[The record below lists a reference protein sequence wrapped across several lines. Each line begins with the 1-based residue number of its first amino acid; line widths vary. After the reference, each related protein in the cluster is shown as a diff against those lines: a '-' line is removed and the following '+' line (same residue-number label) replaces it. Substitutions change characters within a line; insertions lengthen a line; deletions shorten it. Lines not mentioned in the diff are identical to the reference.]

1 MAEKLNPAIG
11 YIGNAIRSVAK
22 DHITSFA
29 EDTYDEHFQEYQAI
43 LNKLNAIQDEEGN
56 LEKTP
61 FKYIVNEEFIFAM
74 VDKNDVFLAGIQWDG
89 TPKFAKMEENAGRE
103 ISSINAQKKYLHEEI
118 SSINAQIKY
127 LHEEIS
133 QVRTDLKRN
142 VFSLS
147 FDRDTGRIIGTTSD
161 TSRITSCTQ
170 DRTTGKIIMN
180 HQLD

>member
-11 YIGNAIRSVAK
+11 YIGNALRSVAE
-22 DHITSFA
+22 DHVTSFA
-29 EDTYDEHFQEYQAI
+29 EDCYDEHFQEYQAV
-43 LNKLNAIQDEEGN
+43 LNKLNAIQNEEGN
-56 LEKTP
+56 LAKTP

-89 TPKFAKMEENAGRE
+89 TPKFAKMEENAER
-103 ISSINAQKKYLHEEI
+103 EI

>member
-1 MAEKLNPAIG
+1 MYWQVKQNEISIMAEKLNPAIG

-103 ISSINAQKKYLHEEI
+103 ISSINAQ
-118 SSINAQIKY
+118 IKY

>member
-1 MAEKLNPAIG
+1 MAGKVKPAIG
-11 YIGNAIRSVAK
+11 YIGNALRSIAK
-22 DHITSFA
+22 DHITGFA

-89 TPKFAKMEENAGRE
+89 MPKFAKMEENAGR
-103 ISSINAQKKYLHEEI
+103 EI

-142 VFSLS
+142 VFSIS

>member
-1 MAEKLNPAIG
+1 MAKKLNPAIG
-11 YIGNAIRSVAK
+11 YIGNALRSVAK

-29 EDTYDEHFQEYQAI
+29 EDSYDEFFQEYQAV

-74 VDKNDVFLAGIQWDG
+74 VDTNDVFLAGIRWDG
-89 TPKFAKMEENAGRE
+89 TPKYAKLEENANRE
-103 ISSINAQKKYLHEEI
+103 IE
-118 SSINAQIKY
+118 SINAQIKY
-127 LHEEIS
+127 IHEQIS
-133 QVRTDLKRN
+133 DVRNDLKRN
-142 VFSLS
+142 VLSLS
-147 FDRDTGRIIGTTSD
+147 FDRSTGRIIGTTSE

>member
-74 VDKNDVFLAGIQWDG
+74 VDENDVFLAGIQWDG
-89 TPKFAKMEENAGRE
+89 TPKFAKMEENAGR
-103 ISSINAQKKYLHEEI
+103 EI

-147 FDRDTGRIIGTTSD
+147 FDRDTGRIIGTTSE

>member
-11 YIGNAIRSVAK
+11 YIGNAIRSIAK

-103 ISSINAQKKYLHEEI
+103 IE
-118 SSINAQIKY
+118 SINAQIKY
-127 LHEEIS
+127 LHDEIS

-147 FDRDTGRIIGTTSD
+147 FDRDTGRIIGTTSE

>member
-11 YIGNAIRSVAK
+11 YIGNAIRSIAK
-22 DHITSFA
+22 DHITGFT

-74 VDKNDVFLAGIQWDG
+74 VDENDVFLAGIQWDG
-89 TPKFAKMEENAGRE
+89 TPKFAKMEENAGR
-103 ISSINAQKKYLHEEI
+103 EI

>member
-1 MAEKLNPAIG
+1 MAETLNPAIG
-11 YIGNAIRSVAK
+11 YIGNAIRSLAK

-43 LNKLNAIQDEEGN
+43 LNKLNAIQDGEGN

-74 VDKNDVFLAGIQWDG
+74 VDENDVFLAGIQWDG
-89 TPKFAKMEENAGRE
+89 TPKFAKMEENAGR
-103 ISSINAQKKYLHEEI
+103 EI

>member
-1 MAEKLNPAIG
+1 MVETLNPAIG
-11 YIGNAIRSVAK
+11 YIGNAIRSLAK

-43 LNKLNAIQDEEGN
+43 LNKLNAIQDGEGN

-74 VDKNDVFLAGIQWDG
+74 VDENDVFLAGIQWDG
-89 TPKFAKMEENAGRE
+89 TPKFAKMEENAGR
-103 ISSINAQKKYLHEEI
+103 EI

-147 FDRDTGRIIGTTSD
+147 FDRDTGRIIGTASD

>member
-1 MAEKLNPAIG
+1 MAETLNPAVG
-11 YIGNAIRSVAK
+11 YIGNAIRSLAK

-74 VDKNDVFLAGIQWDG
+74 VDENDVFLGGIQWDG
-89 TPKFAKMEENAGRE
+89 TPKFAKMEENAGR
-103 ISSINAQKKYLHEEI
+103 EI

-147 FDRDTGRIIGTTSD
+147 FDRDTDRIIRTTSD

>member
-1 MAEKLNPAIG
+1 MAGKVTTAIG
-11 YIGNAIRSVAK
+11 YIGNALRSIAK
-22 DHITSFA
+22 DHITGFA
-29 EDTYDEHFQEYQAI
+29 EDIYDEHFQEYQAI

-61 FKYIVNEEFIFAM
+61 FKYVVNEEFIFAM
-74 VDKNDVFLAGIQWDG
+74 VDNNDVFLGGIQWDG
-89 TPKFAKMEENAGRE
+89 TPKFANMEENAGR
-103 ISSINAQKKYLHEEI
+103 EI

-147 FDRDTGRIIGTTSD
+147 FDRDTGRIIGTTSE

>member
-1 MAEKLNPAIG
+1 MAETLNPAIG

-43 LNKLNAIQDEEGN
+43 LNEQNAIQDEEGN

-103 ISSINAQKKYLHEEI
+103 ISSINAQ
-118 SSINAQIKY
+118 IKY

-133 QVRTDLKRN
+133 QVKTDLKRN
-142 VFSLS
+142 VFSIS

>member
-1 MAEKLNPAIG
+1 MIMAGKVTPAIG
-11 YIGNAIRSVAK
+11 YIGNALRSIAK
-22 DHITSFA
+22 DHITGFT

-103 ISSINAQKKYLHEEI
+103 ISSINAQ
-118 SSINAQIKY
+118 IKY

>member
-1 MAEKLNPAIG
+1 MAEILNPAIG

-43 LNKLNAIQDEEGN
+43 LNKLNAIQNEEGN

-89 TPKFAKMEENAGRE
+89 TPKFAKMEENAGR
-103 ISSINAQKKYLHEEI
+103 EI

>member
-1 MAEKLNPAIG
+1 MAETLNPAIG

-89 TPKFAKMEENAGRE
+89 TPKFAKMEENAER
-103 ISSINAQKKYLHEEI
+103 EI

>member
-74 VDKNDVFLAGIQWDG
+74 VDENDVFLAGIQWDG
-89 TPKFAKMEENAGRE
+89 TPKFAKMEENAGR
-103 ISSINAQKKYLHEEI
+103 EI

-161 TSRITSCTQ
+161 TSRITSCMQ

>member
-1 MAEKLNPAIG
+1 MAETLNPAIG

-74 VDKNDVFLAGIQWDG
+74 VDENDAFLAGIQWDG

-103 ISSINAQKKYLHEEI
+103 ISSINAQ
-118 SSINAQIKY
+118 IKY

-142 VFSLS
+142 VFSIS

>member
-1 MAEKLNPAIG
+1 MAETLNPAIG
-11 YIGNAIRSVAK
+11 YIGNALRSIAK
-22 DHITSFA
+22 DHITGFT

-74 VDKNDVFLAGIQWDG
+74 VDKNDVFLGGIRWDG
-89 TPKFAKMEENAGRE
+89 TPKFAKMEENANRE
-103 ISSINAQKKYLHEEI
+103 LT
-118 SSINAQIKY
+118 SINAQIKY
-127 LHEEIS
+127 LQEQIND
-133 QVRTDLKRN
+133 VRNDLKRN

>member
-11 YIGNAIRSVAK
+11 YIGNALRSVAE

-29 EDTYDEHFQEYQAI
+29 EDSYDEHFQEYQAV
-43 LNKLNAIQDEEGN
+43 LNKLNAIQNEEGN

-74 VDKNDVFLAGIQWDG
+74 VDENDVFLGGIQWDG

-103 ISSINAQKKYLHEEI
+103 ISSINAQ
-118 SSINAQIKY
+118 IKY

-133 QVRTDLKRN
+133 RVRTDLKRN
-142 VFSLS
+142 VLSLS
-147 FDRDTGRIIGTTSD
+147 FDRNTGRIIGTTSE

>member
-1 MAEKLNPAIG
+1 MADKLNPATG
-11 YIGNAIRSVAK
+11 YIGNALRSVAK

-74 VDKNDVFLAGIQWDG
+74 VDSNDVFLAGIRWDG
-89 TPKFAKMEENAGRE
+89 TPKYAKLEENTNRE
-103 ISSINAQKKYLHEEI
+103 ISSIN
-118 SSINAQIKY
+118 SQIKY

>member
-1 MAEKLNPAIG
+1 MAETLNPAIG

-22 DHITSFA
+22 NHITSFA

-89 TPKFAKMEENAGRE
+89 TPKFAKIEENAGR
-103 ISSINAQKKYLHEEI
+103 EI

>member
-1 MAEKLNPAIG
+1 MIMAGKVTPAIG
-11 YIGNAIRSVAK
+11 YIGNALRSIAK
-22 DHITSFA
+22 DHITGFT

-103 ISSINAQKKYLHEEI
+103 ISSINAQ
-118 SSINAQIKY
+118 IKY
-127 LHEEIS
+127 LQEQIND
-133 QVRTDLKRN
+133 VRNDLKRN
-142 VFSLS
+142 VLSLS
-147 FDRDTGRIIGTTSD
+147 FDRATGRIISITSEK
-161 TSRITSCTQ
+161 SRITSCTQ

>member
-1 MAEKLNPAIG
+1 MAEILNPAIG
-11 YIGNAIRSVAK
+11 YIGNALRSIAK
-22 DHITSFA
+22 DHITGFT

-74 VDKNDVFLAGIQWDG
+74 VDENDVFLGGIQWDG
-89 TPKFAKMEENAGRE
+89 TPKFAKMEENAGR
-103 ISSINAQKKYLHEEI
+103 EI

>member
-1 MAEKLNPAIG
+1 MAKKINPAIG
-11 YIGNAIRSVAK
+11 YIGNAMRSVAE
-22 DHITSFA
+22 DHVTSFA
-29 EDTYDEHFQEYQAI
+29 EDTYDEHFLEYQAI

-103 ISSINAQKKYLHEEI
+103 ISSINAQ
-118 SSINAQIKY
+118 IKY

>member
-11 YIGNAIRSVAK
+11 YIGNALRSVAE

-29 EDTYDEHFQEYQAI
+29 EDSYDEHFQEYQAV
-43 LNKLNAIQDEEGN
+43 LNKLNAIQNEEGN

-61 FKYIVNEEFIFAM
+61 FKYIVNEEFIFAI
-74 VDKNDVFLAGIQWDG
+74 VDENDVFLGGIQWDG

-103 ISSINAQKKYLHEEI
+103 ISSINAQ
-118 SSINAQIKY
+118 IKY

-133 QVRTDLKRN
+133 RVRTDLKRN

-147 FDRDTGRIIGTTSD
+147 FDRDTGHIVGTTSD

>member
-1 MAEKLNPAIG
+1 MAGKVTPAIG
-11 YIGNAIRSVAK
+11 YIGNALRSIAK
-22 DHITSFA
+22 DHITGFA

-74 VDKNDVFLAGIQWDG
+74 VDENDVFLAGIQWDG
-89 TPKFAKMEENAGRE
+89 TPKFAKMEENANRE
-103 ISSINAQKKYLHEEI
+103 IT
-118 SSINAQIKY
+118 SINAQIQY
-127 LHEEIS
+127 LQEQIND
-133 QVRTDLKRN
+133 VRNDLKRN
-142 VFSLS
+142 VLSLS
-147 FDRDTGRIIGTTSD
+147 FDRATGRIISITSEK
-161 TSRITSCTQ
+161 SRITSCTQ

>member
-1 MAEKLNPAIG
+1 MAETLNPAIG

-29 EDTYDEHFQEYQAI
+29 EDTYDEHLQEYQAI

-74 VDKNDVFLAGIQWDG
+74 VDENDVFLAGIQWDG

-103 ISSINAQKKYLHEEI
+103 ISSINAQ
-118 SSINAQIKY
+118 IKY

-142 VFSLS
+142 VFSIS

>member
-1 MAEKLNPAIG
+1 MADKLNPAIG
-11 YIGNAIRSVAK
+11 YIGNALRSVAK

-43 LNKLNAIQDEEGN
+43 LNKLNAIQNEEGN

-103 ISSINAQKKYLHEEI
+103 ISSINAQ
-118 SSINAQIKY
+118 IKY
-127 LHEEIS
+127 IHEQIS
-133 QVRTDLKRN
+133 DVRNDLKRN
-142 VFSLS
+142 VLSLS

>member
-1 MAEKLNPAIG
+1 MAETLNPAIG

-22 DHITSFA
+22 NHITSFA

-56 LEKTP
+56 LKKTP

-74 VDKNDVFLAGIQWDG
+74 VDENDVFLAGIQWDG
-89 TPKFAKMEENAGRE
+89 TPKFAKMEENAGR
-103 ISSINAQKKYLHEEI
+103 EI